1 MLLPI
6 LFLIIM
12 TGCRTTKVEYKI
24 ELPPKPEREELVI
37 PKDVKE
43 CAEVIL
49 YYHSLVKEWEAW
61 GEEVE
66 KIVEAAP

>member
-24 ELPPKPEREELVI
+24 ELPPKPEREELTI
-37 PKDVKE
+37 PKNVKE

-61 GEEVE
+61 GDEVE